1 MNKDTALQAFVKL
14 YFDTES
20 SVMTELGTAKFEEKH
35 KVMFASQIH
44 HLKAQFGIRRRNIV
58 MALAAA
64 DAKDSK
70 TDRHEWRLGT
80 WAKSYPAQPQ
90 SVPVATVQAVAKAI
104 QPAKPAKQAVGSAPV
119 TQSVSVGD
127 KKTFCNNLMQTVKS
141 VCKSG
146 LKNNLTTA
154 EIQNVLGI
162 ALKEAGEEFRV
173 EQNQLKFTAFMHT
186 NGIDKNTAL
195 DILQNM

>member
-14 YFDTES
+14 YFDTEA

-80 WAKSYPAQPQ
+80 WAKSYPAQ
-90 SVPVATVQAVAKAI
+90 SVLVATVQAVAKATV
-104 QPAKPAKQAVGSAPV
+104 QPAKPAKPAVGSAPV
-119 TQSVSVGD
+119 TQSVSAGD

-146 LKNNLTTA
+146 LKNNLTNT
-154 EIQNVLGI
+154 EIDNILGI